1 MVIIEKVDKLNEE
14 MTSFMKEEFQK
25 HAESKGI
32 TSSFSNFAFL
42 AKDEDKVIGVLTG
55 HAYEEEVHVSNLV
68 IEENY
73 RHLKIGSRLLKEAEN
88 YFREKG
94 FKIMELTTYEFQAR
108 SFYEKN
114 GFKVEFKRENK
125 QNPKLAKYFLIKSLD

>member
-1 MVIIEKVDKLNEE
+1 MVIIEKVNKLNEE
-14 MTSFMKEEFQK
+14 AISFMKEEFQK

-42 AKDEDKVIGVLTG
+42 AKDENKVIGALSG

-68 IEENY
+68 IEESY
-73 RHLKIGSRLLKEAEN
+73 RHLKIGSRLLKEVED

-94 FKIMELTTYEFQAR
+94 FKIIELTTYEFQAR
-108 SFYEKN
+108 SFYERN

-125 QNPKLAKYFLIKSLD
+125 GNPKFAKYFLVKSLD